1 MAKIK
6 NPVTLSSAYKISTS
20 TLESLGVVDVMLDT
34 DTQLFID
41 PLLLN
46 DSKHPEMH
54 DSAAH
59 AYKKRFET

>member
-6 NPVTLSSAYKISTS
+6 NPVTLSSAFKISTS
-20 TLESLGVVDVMLDT
+20 TLDSLGVVDVMLDT

-46 DSKHPEMH
+46 DSQHAEMH
-54 DSAAH
+54 DNASN
-59 AYKKRFET
+59 AYKSRF